1 MSNIGP
7 KLRSKRLTKDGKFV
21 VQLNNSDDIFGLLSE
36 SISKNEELEHKYKE
50 ALIRINVLQEIKLK
64 LHDEKGYLKGN
75 FYSSKLSILIQMS
88 LDTLR
93 TKNESQESRID
104 SLQEQIAEKVGI
116 IVQLRKDLDKAQAED
131 KNAKAN
137 VKQLNVQLQLAYDYI
152 R

>member
-1 MSNIGP
+1 
-7 KLRSKRLTKDGKFV
+7 
-21 VQLNNSDDIFGLLSE
+21 
-36 SISKNEELEHKYKE
+36 
-50 ALIRINVLQEIKLK
+50 
-64 LHDEKGYLKGN
+64 
-75 FYSSKLSILIQMS
+75 MS